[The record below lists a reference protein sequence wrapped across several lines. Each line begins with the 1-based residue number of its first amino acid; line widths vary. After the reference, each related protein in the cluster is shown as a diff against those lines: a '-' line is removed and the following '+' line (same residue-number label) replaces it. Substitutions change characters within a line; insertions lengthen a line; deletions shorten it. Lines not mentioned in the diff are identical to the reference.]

1 MTSNLF
7 GRALGTISP
16 QALQRAET
24 SRLLSSLQAAPGIRF
39 DGGDDG
45 AAPASAQRQD
55 RNGDEEDGP
64 GGVWAH
70 KAGVNSLAIDKFE
83 GR

>member
-16 QALQRAET
+16 QVLQRAET
-24 SRLLSSLQAAPGIRF
+24 SRLLSSLQAAPGVRF
-39 DGGDDG
+39 DGSGDG
-45 AAPASAQRQD
+45 ASSAQQHRK
-55 RNGDEEDGP
+55 GDEEDGL
-64 GGVWAH
+64 GGLWAH

>member
-16 QALQRAET
+16 QALQKAET

-39 DGGDDG
+39 DGSDR
-45 AAPASAQRQD
+45 ATPVSAPPYP
-55 RNGDEEDGP
+55 NGDEEDGS
-64 GGVWAH
+64 GGVWVH